1 MATLLSVSKE
11 GFMGHKMEKM
21 GGKMKKNMGKMTGNR
36 KMEMKGAIK
45 ENTAKIKDKF
55 D

>member
-1 MATLLSVSKE
+1 MAHSI
-11 GFMGHKMEKM
+11 EKLE
-21 GGKMKKNMGKMTGNR
+21 GKMKKNAGKMTGNR
-36 KMEMKGAIK
+36 KMQMRGAVK

>member
-1 MATLLSVSKE
+1 
-11 GFMGHKMEKM
+11 MGHNIEKIE
-21 GGKMKKNMGKMTGNR
+21 GKMKKNIGKMTGNR
-36 KMEMKGAIK
+36 KMQMKGAIK